1 MVAQMKCLGYKA
13 IMSDVLFYH
22 LLSTP
27 LEAVLPDLLE
37 KSLAKGWTAV
47 VQSGHSAR
55 VEALN
60 NALWTY
66 KDESFLPHGTK
77 ADGEGGDQPIW
88 LTDGPDNPNGAA
100 IRFLVDGAEIEDA
113 NAYERVVYLFNG
125 NDPDQLNHARGRWK
139 IEKEAGHAVTYW
151 AQNEWGK
158 WEKKA

>member
-1 MVAQMKCLGYKA
+1 
-13 IMSDVLFYH
+13 MSDVLFYH

-47 VQSGHSAR
+47 VQTNNAGR

-66 KDESFLPHGTK
+66 KDASFLPHGSS
-77 ADGEGGDQPIW
+77 ADGEGVDQPIW
-88 LTDGPDNPNGAA
+88 LTDGADNPNGAA
-100 IRFLVDGAEIEDA
+100 IRFLVDGAHIDDA
-113 NAYERVVYLFNG
+113 GSYERVVYLFNG
-125 NDPDQLNHARGRWK
+125 NDQDQLAHARGRWK
-139 IEKEAGHAVTYW
+139 VEKEAGHAVTYW
-151 AQNEWGK
+151 AQNETGK